1 MGNGILLCGL
11 NGAGKSTIGRAL
23 AQSLRYH
30 FIDHEDLFFPDGV
43 YAAPRSREEAC
54 CLLMQRVAAHPN
66 FVLACVKGNFGDA
79 LLPQLR
85 LAVGD
90 LEDLL
95 ALGVCLSQT
104 MLILLLERGGIGLGL
119 VGIGVEVVDLLLP
132 GVDHVLDRLEQQLFH
147 ELIKDQKIEQRKE
160 ARPEIDADKALKPG

>member
-54 CLLMQRVAAHPN
+54 RLLMQRVAAHPN

-79 LLPQLR
+79 LLPQLS
-85 LAVGD
+85 LAVLVEVPRALRLQRVRQRSLDKFGDRMLPGGD
-90 LEDLL
+90 LHAQETAFL
-95 ALGVCLSQT
+95 
-104 MLILLLERGGIGLGL
+104 
-119 VGIGVEVVDLLLP
+119 
-132 GVDHVLDRLEQQLFH
+132 QQV
-147 ELIKDQKIEQRKE
+147 I
-160 ARPEIDADKALKPG
+160 ARPEDDVEAWARTLPCPLLRVDGTRPVEETVARIKERLL

>member
-54 CLLMQRVAAHPN
+54 RLLMQRVAAHPN

-85 LAVGD
+85 LAVLVDVPRALRLQRVRQRSLDKFGDRMLPGGD
-90 LEDLL
+90 LHAQETAFL
-95 ALGVCLSQT
+95 
-104 MLILLLERGGIGLGL
+104 
-119 VGIGVEVVDLLLP
+119 
-132 GVDHVLDRLEQQLFH
+132 QQV
-147 ELIKDQKIEQRKE
+147 I
-160 ARPEIDADKALKPG
+160 ARPEDYVEAWARMLPCPLLRVDGTRPVEETVARIKEQLL

>member
-79 LLPQLR
+79 LLPQLS
-85 LAVGD
+85 LAVLVEVPRALRLQRVRQRSLDKFDDRMLPGGD
-90 LEDLL
+90 LHAQETTFL
-95 ALGVCLSQT
+95 
-104 MLILLLERGGIGLGL
+104 
-119 VGIGVEVVDLLLP
+119 
-132 GVDHVLDRLEQQLFH
+132 QQV
-147 ELIKDQKIEQRKE
+147 I
-160 ARPEIDADKALKPG
+160 ARPEDYVEAWARTLPCPLLRVDGTRPVEETVARIKERLL

>member
-23 AQSLRYH
+23 AQSLGYH
-30 FIDHEDLFFPDGV
+30 FIDHEYLFFPDGV

-85 LAVGD
+85 LAVLVEVPRALRLQRVRKRSLGKFGDRMLPGGD
-90 LEDLL
+90 LHAQEAAFL
-95 ALGVCLSQT
+95 
-104 MLILLLERGGIGLGL
+104 
-119 VGIGVEVVDLLLP
+119 
-132 GVDHVLDRLEQQLFH
+132 QQV
-147 ELIKDQKIEQRKE
+147 I
-160 ARPEIDADKALKPG
+160 ARPEDYVEAWARTLHCPLLRVDGTRLVEETVARIKERLL